1 MPNLEEILPELN
13 NAKYFSKID
22 LLEGY
27 DQIELDLS
35 SRHVTAFITHGGEFQ
50 LKRSVY
56 GAKPAFES
64 FQKILK
70 QTIAWRPGT
79 RSISDDILIWSSSID
94 ELKERLNKFIDTK
107 KQKNQTG
114 KTDLNQKAKN
124 KQYIDQKRRAK
135 EIALEKG
142 DVVYW
147 QRICTK
153 EAKYSQIS

>member
-1 MPNLEEILPELN
+1 M
-13 NAKYFSKID
+13 
-22 LLEGY
+22 
-27 DQIELDLS
+27 
-35 SRHVTAFITHGGEFQ
+35 
-50 LKRSVY
+50 
-56 GAKPAFES
+56 
-64 FQKILK
+64 
-70 QTIAWRPGT
+70 
-79 RSISDDILIWSSSID
+79 
-94 ELKERLNKFIDTK
+94 KERLNKFIDTK